1 MAIDLGS
8 LIPVL
13 KELALYVGMA
23 LVAVGVFCDLV
34 GSIGL
39 LRFPNFFVRLHAAT
53 VGTIGGAAYPLLGVA
68 LMALACD
75 FLGDIKWF
83 IATGSFLTSIIVV
96 LTAPAGSHALARAAH
111 RSGVPVEP
119 KVCDLLEEDRGGRRV
134 A

>member
-1 MAIDLGS
+1 MAI
-8 LIPVL
+8 
-13 KELALYVGMA
+13 
-23 LVAVGVFCDLV
+23 VAMGAFCDLV

-53 VGTIGGAAYPLLGVA
+53 VGTIGGAAYPLMGVA

-75 FLGDIKWF
+75 FLGAARWS
-83 IATGSFLTSIIVV
+83 IAAGSALTSIIVV

-119 KVCDLLEEDRGGRRV
+119 KVCDLLEEDRRGGGR
-134 A
+134 

>member
-1 MAIDLGS
+1 MELCLLKQAALYAGMAI
-8 LIPVL
+8 
-13 KELALYVGMA
+13 
-23 LVAVGVFCDLV
+23 VAMGAFCDLV

-53 VGTIGGAAYPLLGVA
+53 VGTIGGAAYPLMGVA

-75 FLGDIKWF
+75 FLGAARWS
-83 IATGSFLTSIIVV
+83 IAAGSALTSIIVV

-119 KVCDLLEEDRGGRRV
+119 KVCDLLEEDRRGGGR
-134 A
+134 